1 MPEYLLQGITFVLYH
16 MQKLTEY
23 LLKVC
28 LQCIMSDLK
37 GLSGNNIVV
46 SNVCGAVVHWSLIFQ
61 TVTDQAK

>member
-46 SNVCGAVVHWSLIFQ
+46 SNVCGAVVH
-61 TVTDQAK
+61 